1 MKKTI
6 FTFCVESAVDLI
18 TNSSSELFVLEGNTK
33 DEVIEMVRAVYP
45 DYKDEYAE
53 PIHIS
58 EMTTDQLDLY
68 MSYRTHSY
76 SWPASKS
83 SMPMVEG
90 FTFDELYELETEEE
104 AMPRMKP
111 QYRLR
116 NNMKHDPS
124 IKGYQP
130 SSFVTEENIDEI
142 RRKLDPDSKMFFMF
156 SHDENPNWDMQEKL
170 SNIGIRFHLG

>member
-1 MKKTI
+1 MKKAI

-58 EMTTDQLDLY
+58 EMTTDQLDTY
-68 MSYRTHSY
+68 MSYLCSADT
-76 SWPASKS
+76 WPASKENY
-83 SMPMVEG
+83 PVPTG
-90 FTFDELYELETEEE
+90 FTFDELYE
-104 AMPRMKP
+104 AKDDGKP
-111 QYRLR
+111 AWNGQVQYDLR
-116 NNMKHDPS
+116 NNQKDPDRPYMY
-124 IKGYQP
+124 G
-130 SSFVTEENIDEI
+130 FVTEQNFNEI
-142 RRKLDPDSKMFFMF
+142 KRKLDPESRMFFMF

-170 SNIGIRFHLG
+170 SNIGIRLHLG